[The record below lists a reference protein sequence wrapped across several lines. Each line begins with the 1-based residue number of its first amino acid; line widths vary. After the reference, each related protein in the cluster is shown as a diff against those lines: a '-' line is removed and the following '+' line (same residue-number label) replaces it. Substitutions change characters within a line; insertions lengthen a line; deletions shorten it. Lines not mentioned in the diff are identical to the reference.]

1 VPNPTPPPPFQPYRA
16 DPNADS
22 KQNLVGFLEWVADGI
37 YRVHQISEANLRYSR
52 ALYEHEARKSAAAGH
67 VQPPHTPYTAQQ
79 VLFDLGKVAVQNRA
93 AFGKF
98 LRGFIG
104 K

>member
-1 VPNPTPPPPFQPYRA
+1 MPNPTPPPFQPYRA
-16 DPNADS
+16 NPDADA

-37 YRVHQISEANLRYSR
+37 YRVHQLSDANYRYTR
-52 ALYEHEARKSAAAGH
+52 ALYEHEAKKSAAAGQARP
-67 VQPPHTPYTAQQ
+67 VNPISPQQ
-79 VLFDLGKVAVQNRA
+79 ILFDLGRIAVQNRH

-98 LRGFIG
+98 LSGFIG